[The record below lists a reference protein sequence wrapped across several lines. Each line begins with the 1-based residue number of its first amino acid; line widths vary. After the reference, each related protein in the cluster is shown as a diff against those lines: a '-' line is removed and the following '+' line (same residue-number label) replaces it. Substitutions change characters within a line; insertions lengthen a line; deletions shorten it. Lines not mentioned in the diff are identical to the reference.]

1 MTGASLLPAIISKA
15 SMALDSAKD
24 AAEVLEI
31 RNVASAAYDKVKVEL
46 RLEKARGAHD
56 DIQAVGHRLQGDAL
70 ALMSR
75 AKLRLADEY
84 DAAQAR
90 GDVRA
95 HGERGKDIP
104 DENVFL
110 KPTSADIGITSK
122 EIHEARQVRDA
133 EKADPGVVERTIDE
147 ALERGEEPTKAMVK
161 RAVSDGRP
169 KRKTEAEEYD
179 LHTTAERQVE
189 ILEIELKD
197 LKSESDSLRFEAN
210 AARQAR
216 ERSAQDPSFGV
227 FQLMKIISGHR
238 EISDLDSLGVLREE
252 IVVVEAII
260 TEGIEL
266 NKDKEAENATYAD
279 LIGGQ
284 SQQTNLND
292 YRVKELTLAEA
303 AE

>member
-84 DAAQAR
+84 DNAQAR
-90 GDVRA
+90 GEVAKNGGDRVSS
-95 HGERGKDIP
+95 IP
-104 DENVFL
+104 DENSA
-110 KPTSADIGITSK
+110 PTSADIGITSK

-133 EKADPGVVERTIDE
+133 EKADPGVVQRTIDE

-161 RAVSDGRP
+161 RAVSDGKP

-260 TEGIEL
+260 IEGIEL

-279 LIGGQ
+279 LIGRQ

-292 YRVKELTLAEA
+292 YTAKELTLVEA